1 MSRILV
7 HVERLVKGDRIVVP
21 EGIKTVKAVVP
32 AARLDDHSAIL
43 FEDGTMSEQEN
54 EALVQIT
61 PRKVSPY

>member
-1 MSRILV
+1 
-7 HVERLVKGDRIVVP
+7 VKGDRIVVP